1 MLLSFTTKIK
11 SQNQLLVFLH
21 YYFQLKKNTEQMVV
35 WTHGLIR
42 SVPVLTCRLNI
53 YLPSGDLYKRLQQNM
68 LHFPFNSN
76 VNLWVKIHLI
86 YEEMF
91 SWILIKLWSHLLF
104 CGMQSSCFSIFEYN
118 HCNRLKISMLKM
130 FASFLTHSRVSF
142 FCSKKE
148 ISIEPHVRL
157 IKMIKLGTIFLKIDY
172 SANFVRRNSSWG
184 NK

>member
-21 YYFQLKKNTEQMVV
+21 YYFQLKKNKEQMVV
-35 WTHGLIR
+35 WTYGLIR

-118 HCNRLKISMLKM
+118 HVQSFKNLNAKNVCKFSNTLQSKLFVLK
-130 FASFLTHSRVSF
+130 
-142 FCSKKE
+142 KK
-148 ISIEPHVRL
+148 
-157 IKMIKLGTIFLKIDY
+157 FQ
-172 SANFVRRNSSWG
+172 
-184 NK
+184 

>member
-1 MLLSFTTKIK
+1 MKKCFHGSWLSCG
-11 SQNQLLVFLH
+11 H
-21 YYFQLKKNTEQMVV
+21 ACYFVACKA
-35 WTHGLIR
+35 H
-42 SVPVLTCRLNI
+42 VLAFLNI
-53 YLPSGDLYKRLQQNM
+53 TM
-68 LHFPFNSN
+68 
-76 VNLWVKIHLI
+76 
-86 YEEMF
+86 
-91 SWILIKLWSHLLF
+91 
-104 CGMQSSCFSIFEYN
+104 
-118 HCNRLKISMLKM
+118 CNRLKISMLKM